1 MYTHTL
7 HIVNYVFLSRR
18 FVDDESVKSSLHKKA
33 ANGFPIKS
41 PKATIATHN
50 AIAGIECIGINP
62 KKKHSSS
69 VKLNV
74 TPSCGN
80 CLYPFVGTTFEEST
94 ETLAYALLFVVSTEE
109 EEEEEEE
116 DDISAL
122 ERAIFVKTSD
132 DGEALDDAPAVSLV
146 QFTDEENNAV
156 VLSCLAINVMVPE
169 RDEASACHA
178 AVSYTHLTLPTKRIV

>member
-116 DDISAL
+116 
-122 ERAIFVKTSD
+122 EEKNRRVVT
-132 DGEALDDAPAVSLV
+132 PSLLL
-146 QFTDEENNAV
+146 
-156 VLSCLAINVMVPE
+156 LS
-169 RDEASACHA
+169 S
-178 AVSYTHLTLPTKRIV
+178 

>member
-1 MYTHTL
+1 MIEAACRRTRGRKYIIASFSKACWSGMCLTSTSTNTTKL
-7 HIVNYVFLSRR
+7 TCTIIINYFFLCR
-18 FVDDESVKSSLHKKA
+18 FVDDDSVFASAKSSLHKNA
-33 ANGFPIKS
+33 ANGFPIKI

-80 CLYPFVGTTFEEST
+80 FLYPFVGTTFEEST
-94 ETLAYALLFVVSTEE
+94 ETLAYALLLVEGVVSKVDEE

-116 DDISAL
+116 EKNS
-122 ERAIFVKTSD
+122 
-132 DGEALDDAPAVSLV
+132 
-146 QFTDEENNAV
+146 
-156 VLSCLAINVMVPE
+156 
-169 RDEASACHA
+169 
-178 AVSYTHLTLPTKRIV
+178 